1 MIRLTLPL
9 LCLAALFG
17 LSPLAGDG
25 QPAGTAEPPKPDY
38 EMARDAVIRGEFLP
52 LEEILAIVSRDHPG
66 QIIEIELEYEDGVWE
81 YEVELVTPDGRLIEI
96 DLDAATGE
104 ILEYE
109 EDDD

>member
-1 MIRLTLPL
+1 MTLPFFSLAVLFAL
-9 LCLAALFG
+9 L
-17 LSPLAGDG
+17 PLAGGG
-25 QPAGTAEPPKPDY
+25 QPADRSPADRSMPDY
-38 EMARDAVIRGEFLP
+38 EVARDAVGRGEFLP

-66 QIIEIELEYEDGVWE
+66 QIIEIELEFEDGVWE

>member
-1 MIRLTLPL
+1 MSRFTPPMS
-9 LCLAALFG
+9 CLAALFA
-17 LSPLAGDG
+17 LSPLTGGG
-25 QPAGTAEPPKPDY
+25 QPANDPAPDY
-38 EMARDAVIRGEFLP
+38 EMARDAVSRGEFLP

-66 QIIEIELEYEDGVWE
+66 QIIEIELEFEDGVWE